1 MGFPLQPPRVQMVD
15 QFGNCTRE
23 WYLYFLGNR
32 NEAEQATDDGL
43 SSLLGIGAE
52 ETKQQVFMLVD
63 EVRQLESINAEL
75 REQVARLTTEIES
88 LKQATVWP

>member
-15 QFGNCTRE
+15 KSGNCTRE
-23 WYLYFLGNR
+23 WYLYFMGSR
-32 NEAEQATDDGL
+32 EETVQATDDGL

-63 EVRQLESINAEL
+63 EVRQLETVNAQL